1 MRLPVDFPEAP
12 SCMSI
17 ISCDLQ
23 AHLRDQYLPVQPWW
37 QEIEAGGES
46 KQRQSSHSRRGRV
59 GGQCWGS
66 SPWTPT
72 PPTVSHPCGLPVWL
86 LATSSL
92 VSWAGIKGK
101 HTFDSEPEGG
111 RQWREAEVSK
121 TKRERTVLMREGGKG
136 ASLSELSS
144 ILLTGLY
151 WNTDIANLIKE
162 GLSCFLLSAPPSRG
176 SSFSVMG
183 LLGAW
188 PGWGTL
194 RRVAAELGQQVF
206 VHASAENAR
215 STISASGHT
224 RARTPGN

>member
-1 MRLPVDFPEAP
+1 MGSAGAHRPGHPHLPLSPTHVAF
-12 SCMSI
+12 
-17 ISCDLQ
+17 
-23 AHLRDQYLPVQPWW
+23 
-37 QEIEAGGES
+37 
-46 KQRQSSHSRRGRV
+46 QSGRTQHV
-59 GGQCWGS
+59 
-66 SPWTPT
+66 
-72 PPTVSHPCGLPVWL
+72 L

-101 HTFDSEPEGG
+101 HAFDPEPEGG
-111 RQWREAEVSK
+111 RRWREAEVSK
-121 TKRERTVLMREGGKG
+121 TERERTALTREGGKG

-144 ILLTGLY
+144 ISLTGLD

-162 GLSCFLLSAPPSRG
+162 RLSCSLLSAPPGRS

-215 STISASGHT
+215 STVSASGHT

>member
-1 MRLPVDFPEAP
+1 MLKLTRLVQGGWAVLGLIGLDTHTSHCPSSTWPSSLAGRSTCSWLPV
-12 SCMSI
+12 
-17 ISCDLQ
+17 
-23 AHLRDQYLPVQPWW
+23 PWGPGLG
-37 QEIEAGGES
+37 QKVSTPLTLNQREAGG
-46 KQRQSSHSRRGRV
+46 G
-59 GGQCWGS
+59 
-66 SPWTPT
+66 
-72 PPTVSHPCGLPVWL
+72 
-86 LATSSL
+86 
-92 VSWAGIKGK
+92 
-101 HTFDSEPEGG
+101 
-111 RQWREAEVSK
+111 REAEVSK
-121 TKRERTVLMREGGKG
+121 TERETTVLTQESGKG

-144 ILLTGLY
+144 ILLTGLD

-162 GLSCFLLSAPPSRG
+162 GLSCFLPSAPPGQG

-183 LLGAW
+183 LRGAW

>member
-1 MRLPVDFPEAP
+1 MSQNNAEAHP
-12 SCMSI
+12 
-17 ISCDLQ
+17 
-23 AHLRDQYLPVQPWW
+23 AG
-37 QEIEAGGES
+37 AGGVGS
-46 KQRQSSHSRRGRV
+46 AGAHRPGHPHLPLSLIHVAFQSG
-59 GGQCWGS
+59 
-66 SPWTPT
+66 WTQH
-72 PPTVSHPCGLPVWL
+72 VL

-92 VSWAGIKGK
+92 GSWAGTKGK
-101 HTFDSEPEGG
+101 HAFDPEPEGG
-111 RQWREAEVSK
+111 RRGREAEVSK
-121 TKRERTVLMREGGKG
+121 TERETTVLTQESGKG
-136 ASLSELSS
+136 ASLNELSS
-144 ILLTGLY
+144 ILLAGLD

-162 GLSCFLLSAPPSRG
+162 GLSCFLPSAPPGQG

-183 LLGAW
+183 LRGAW